1 VVEIEEVVN
10 GSVKVHGRGFDKW
23 KARSDSKK
31 ANSAHKARG
40 QESFRI
46 NYFVTRIAMQGPSGI
61 I

>member
-1 VVEIEEVVN
+1 MVEIEEVVN

-40 QESFRI
+40 QESFNTRRI
-46 NYFVTRIAMQGPSGI
+46 NYFVKLE
-61 I
+61 